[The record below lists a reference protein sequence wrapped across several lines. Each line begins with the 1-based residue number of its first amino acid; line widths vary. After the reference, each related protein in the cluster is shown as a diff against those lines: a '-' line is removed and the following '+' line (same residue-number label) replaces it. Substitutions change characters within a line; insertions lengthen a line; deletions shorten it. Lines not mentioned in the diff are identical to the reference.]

1 LPEIH
6 ILCISEWCV
15 TECHIIVSI
24 IWQAGLRWALKT
36 GYLANITIQ
45 FRTFTVIIAIIL
57 RIQMVCKHSAAQGQ
71 QRTEN
76 KKSKKKKRKEK
87 RMERWYYRLN
97 EHTANKRKELCI
109 VFFGSNNAIY
119 CILKGILATYIHIC
133 REKYLLVMKYEH
145 YLPFFQKNSMSRYSK
160 LTGKKY
166 LLSAII
172 SFNFILLRFNICI
185 MRCYNYYCYYDNY
198 RYYY

>member
-1 LPEIH
+1 
-6 ILCISEWCV
+6 
-15 TECHIIVSI
+15 
-24 IWQAGLRWALKT
+24 
-36 GYLANITIQ
+36 
-45 FRTFTVIIAIIL
+45 
-57 RIQMVCKHSAAQGQ
+57 
-71 QRTEN
+71 
-76 KKSKKKKRKEK
+76 
-87 RMERWYYRLN
+87 MERWYYRLN

-172 SFNFILLRFNICI
+172 SFNFILLRFSICI

-198 RYYY
+198 RYYYQYQYHPTTTTITITIITTITTIIAVNP